1 MRICLRLLVVLSSLC
16 VVCAKAAEETTP
28 LDSTAD
34 CAAGST
40 IYSEVPLH
48 TGVANERVVAVQ
60 PIGSLKFPTGYEG
73 GQYADCLQRE
83 GVTRDVKKD
92 PYFARLEECRA
103 RARHQVSV
111 TEEGASHATIGTA
124 SDAAVEA
131 CMRGAPSPAKPAAR
145 QPDDN
150 RIEVDVDTP

>member
-1 MRICLRLLVVLSSLC
+1 MRVILLLMLLVVESH
-16 VVCAKAAEETTP
+16 AAGQVDENPSKLTA
-28 LDSTAD
+28 TAD

-83 GVTRDVKKD
+83 GVTRDVNKD

-103 RARHQVSV
+103 EARHQVSV

-124 SDAAVEA
+124 SNAAVEA
-131 CMRGAPSPAKPAAR
+131 CMRGAPSPAKPAAQ